1 MRWLTGAAS
10 DLPAQ
15 PVTPLVSTAT
25 TVPQLLAAL
34 AASDPGRPR
43 LTWYDDAPGPTC
55 GERIELS
62 ARVLANWVA
71 KAANLLVD
79 ELDVEPGDRVVIELP
94 THWRAGYWMLAAW
107 SAGAEVLVGG
117 RPQDARV
124 LVTDSPAAAPK
135 GPVVVA
141 VTLPALARSWAGVPL
156 PSGAVD
162 EAAAVTGQPDLF
174 EPFTEPDGAA
184 PALTVGNISLLYDE
198 LLASARGVAQAQGWQ
213 VGARVLTSAG
223 PGAAVAALLAPLCVD
238 GSLVLVRDPD
248 PDLIDQ
254 RRQDERV
261 TNA

>member
-1 MRWLTGAAS
+1 MTSR
-10 DLPAQ
+10 
-15 PVTPLVSTAT
+15 VRTAT

-34 AASDPGRPR
+34 TASDPGRPR
-43 LTWYDDAPGPTC
+43 LTWYDDAPGPTR

-62 ARVLANWVA
+62 ARVLATWVA

-94 THWRAGYWMLAAW
+94 THWRAAYWMLAAW
-107 SAGAEVLVGG
+107 SAGAEVVVGG
-117 RPQDARV
+117 PSQDARV
-124 LVTDSPAAAPK
+124 LVTDNPTAAPK

-162 EAAAVTGQPDLF
+162 EAATVTGQPDLF

-184 PALTVGNISLLYDE
+184 PALTVGVSSTSLSYDE
-198 LLASARGVAQAQGWQ
+198 LLASARGVAQAQAWPI
-213 VGARVLTSAG
+213 GARVLTSSG
-223 PGAAVAALLAPLCVD
+223 PSEAVAALLAPLSVD

-248 PDLIDQ
+248 PDLIGQ

>member
-1 MRWLTGAAS
+1 MTS
-10 DLPAQ
+10 
-15 PVTPLVSTAT
+15 LVSSAT
-25 TVPQLLAAL
+25 TVPRLLAAL

-43 LTWYDDAPGPTC
+43 LTWYDDAPGPTR

-62 ARVLANWVA
+62 ARVLATWVA

-94 THWRAGYWMLAAW
+94 THWRAAYWMLAAW
-107 SAGAEVLVGG
+107 SAGAEVVVGG
-117 RPQDARV
+117 PSQDARV
-124 LVTDSPAAAPK
+124 LVTDNPTAAPK

-141 VTLPALARSWAGVPL
+141 VTLPALARSWAGAPP

-162 EAAAVTGQPDLF
+162 EAATVTGQPDLF
-174 EPFTEPDGAA
+174 EPFTEPAGAA
-184 PALTVGNISLLYDE
+184 PALTVGVGSTSLPYDE
-198 LLASARGVAQAQGWQ
+198 LLACARGVAQARGWQ

-223 PGAAVAALLAPLCVD
+223 PGEAVAALLAPLCVD
-238 GSLVLVRDPD
+238 GSLVLVRDPH
-248 PDLIDQ
+248 PALIDQ

>member
-1 MRWLTGAAS
+1 MTS
-10 DLPAQ
+10 
-15 PVTPLVSTAT
+15 LVSSAT

-43 LTWYDDAPGPTC
+43 LTWYDDAPGPTR

-62 ARVLANWVA
+62 ARVLATWVA

-94 THWRAGYWMLAAW
+94 THWRAAYWMLAAW
-107 SAGAEVLVGG
+107 SAGAEVVVGG
-117 RPQDARV
+117 PSQDARV
-124 LVTDSPAAAPK
+124 LVTDNPTAAPK

-141 VTLPALARSWAGVPL
+141 VTLPALARSWAGAPP

-162 EAAAVTGQPDLF
+162 EAATVTGQPDLF
-174 EPFTEPDGAA
+174 EPFTEPAGTA
-184 PALTVGNISLLYDE
+184 PALTVGVGSTSLSYDE
-198 LLASARGVAQAQGWQ
+198 LLASARGVAQARGWQ

-223 PGAAVAALLAPLCVD
+223 PGEAVAALLAPLCVD

-248 PDLIDQ
+248 PALIDQ